1 MHNNALGVR
10 LRAAPAVA
18 AAAHAGPAQMGA
30 CCITAAL
37 QTFLQSDHRQLQPP
51 RPAERAPG
59 RGGNGQNRQAAV
71 PRLFATNTTKSAA
84 MRIFRSSDH
93 YVSAAGGFWA
103 HRPGAHSCR
112 LAATVHCL
120 QPHVTP
126 IDDARP
132 STSRRHVLRRCRPY
146 RRRRCPARTTSRVC
160 RQSRRRRLGHQS
172 N

>member
-1 MHNNALGVR
+1 MHTNALGVR
-10 LRAAPAVA
+10 LGVAPAVA

-30 CCITAAL
+30 CCMPAAL
-37 QTFLQSDHRQLQPP
+37 QTLLQSDHQQLQPP

-71 PRLFATNTTKSAA
+71 PSLLATNKTKSAA

-93 YVSAAGGFWA
+93 YGSAAGGFWPR
-103 HRPGAHSCR
+103 RPGALSCR
-112 LAATVHCL
+112 LAATAHCL

-126 IDDARP
+126 INDARP
-132 STSRRHVLRRCRPY
+132 STSRRHVLHRRRPS
-146 RRRRCPARTTSRVC
+146 RHRRCPARAASHVHR
-160 RQSRRRRLGHQS
+160 RSQRRRLGQQS